1 MIPYGR
7 QQIDDED
14 IQAVVS
20 VLKSDFLT
28 QGPAVPAFEIAI
40 SKYCS
45 VDHAVAASSATA
57 ALHIACLALGVGR
70 GDLVWTSPISFVAS
84 SNCALYCG
92 AQVDFVDIDPETYNM
107 STEALAQKLEEAEA
121 VGRLPK
127 VVIPVHMC
135 GQSCEMAAIQRLSK
149 RYGFR
154 IIEDA
159 SHGVGGSYQGTPI
172 GCCDFSDIVIFS
184 FHPVKI
190 ITTGEGGVAVT
201 RDAELATRMRLFRSH
216 GITRDNALMTK
227 EPDGTWYYQQIELG
241 YNYRL
246 TDIQAALGVSQMQ
259 KVDSFV
265 RKRQYLADRYFRLL
279 SSLPVSL
286 PKIIPAAQSSW
297 HLFVVRLRLDQIR
310 RSQKEVFD
318 FLVGRGI
325 GVNLHYVPIYTQPYY
340 RKLGFVD
347 GYCVEAEKYYSEA
360 ISIPL
365 FAGMAEEQQD
375 EVVRSLTEALEA

>member
-28 QGPAVPAFEIAI
+28 QGPVVPAFESAI

-57 ALHIACLALGVGR
+57 ALHVACLALEVGP

-107 STEALAQKLEEAEA
+107 STEALVHKLEEAEA

-135 GQSCEMAAIQRLSK
+135 GQSCEMAAIHRLSK

-227 EPDGTWYYQQIELG
+227 EPEGTWYYQQIELG

-286 PKIIPAAQSSW
+286 PKIIPAARSSW

-310 RSQKEVFD
+310 RSQKEVFN

-340 RKLGFVD
+340 RKLGFKD
-347 GYCVEAEKYYSEA
+347 GYCVEAESYYSEA

-365 FAGMAEEQQD
+365 FAGMTEEQQD

>member
-28 QGPAVPAFEIAI
+28 QGPVVPAFESAI

-57 ALHIACLALGVGR
+57 ALHVACLALEVGP

-107 STEALAQKLEEAEA
+107 STEALAHKLEEAEA

-135 GQSCEMAAIQRLSK
+135 GQSCEMAAIHRLSK

-286 PKIIPAAQSSW
+286 PKIIPAARSSW

-340 RKLGFVD
+340 RKLGFKD
-347 GYCVEAEKYYSEA
+347 GYCVEAESYYSEA

-365 FAGMAEEQQD
+365 FAGMLEEQQD
-375 EVVRSLTEALEA
+375 EVVRSLTEALDA

>member
-28 QGPAVPAFEIAI
+28 QGPAVPAFESAV
-40 SKYCS
+40 STYCS

-57 ALHIACLALGVGR
+57 ALHIACLALEVGP
-70 GDLVWTSPISFVAS
+70 GDVVWTSPISFVAS

-121 VGRLPK
+121 GGRLPK

-135 GQSCEMAAIQRLSK
+135 GQSCEMAAIHRLSK

-159 SHGVGGSYQGTPI
+159 SHGVGGTYQGTPI

-286 PKIIPAAQSSW
+286 PKIIPAARSSW

-310 RSQKEVFD
+310 RSQQEVFD

-340 RKLGFVD
+340 RKLGFKD
-347 GYCVEAEKYYSEA
+347 GYCVEAESYYSEA

-365 FAGMAEEQQD
+365 FAGMTEEQQD